1 MTLLYLLRHGAIDW
15 PEPECF
21 IGQTD
26 ARLSSEGRLQANAWR
41 NEFQD
46 AELTAVWSSDLT
58 RATETAGII
67 FAGRAAGVRTCRE
80 LREIKLGEWDGLPRR
95 RVRESHNDLWRARG
109 EDLAGFRPPG
119 GESFWDLQQ
128 RAVPQIARIA
138 EGTQGSAC
146 IVTHAGVIRVLICH
160 VLEIPLPNL
169 FRIRLDYG
177 SLSIVSYS
185 SERVEVCAL
194 NLRPPNLSC
203 SPGGEIGGPNDPAQV

>member
-15 PEPECF
+15 TEPECF
-21 IGQTD
+21 MGQTD
-26 ARLSSEGRLQANAWR
+26 APLSSGGRLQAYAWR
-41 NEFQD
+41 NEFLNVEFGG
-46 AELTAVWSSDLT
+46 AWSSDLM

-67 FAGRAAGVRTCRE
+67 FSGRAADVRTCRE
-80 LREIKLGEWDGLPRR
+80 LREIRLGEWDGLPRG
-95 RVRESHNDLWRARG
+95 RVRESNPNLWRARG

-119 GESFWDLQQ
+119 GESFRDLQQ

-138 EGTQGSAC
+138 EGTQGTAC

-160 VLEIPLPNL
+160 VLQIPLSNL
-169 FRIRLDYG
+169 FRIHLDYG

-185 SERVEVCAL
+185 SERVAVCAL

-203 SPGGEIGGPNDPAQV
+203 SPGGEIGGPHDPAHV